1 MAYTTCMFVLIV
13 FVYKKQFYITM
24 LRLFKSNFAYGDRY
38 MLAHA
43 SVFTYSVKNDAKGYY
58 WIYHSQ

>member
-24 LRLFKSNFAYGDRY
+24 LCLFKSNFAYGDRY

-58 WIYHSQ
+58 